1 MEYKYPHLFSPIKV
15 GRLTLK
21 NRIEAA
27 PVNISNLPISGY
39 PTAENIAI
47 FEGKA
52 KGGAAIVHMGEC
64 RIDMKTGISH
74 KLCIALD
81 DPEVLP
87 YLHAAT
93 DAIKKHNAFAAVE
106 LIHPGTRANPEYYDG
121 PIWGPSAGPGHL
133 GKDYSELDQETI
145 DYIVERFGD
154 AAEMAKLGGVDI
166 VMIHAGHGWLLH
178 QFLSP
183 LNNRRTDKSAAAS
196 KTAPASRWKSSQ
208 TSAKNVGTISPLRC
222 A

>member
-87 YLHAAT
+87 LSPRGDGRDKKAQRLCGGRADTSGHARKPR
-93 DAIKKHNAFAAVE
+93 I
-106 LIHPGTRANPEYYDG
+106 LRRA
-121 PIWGPSAGPGHL
+121 HL
-133 GKDYSELDQETI
+133 GT
-145 DYIVERFGD
+145 ERR
-154 AAEMAKLGGVDI
+154 
-166 VMIHAGHGWLLH
+166 AG
-178 QFLSP
+178 
-183 LNNRRTDKSAAAS
+183 
-196 KTAPASRWKSSQ
+196 ASRQ
-208 TSAKNVGTISPLRC
+208 GLQRA
-222 A
+222 

>member
-93 DAIKKHNAFAAVE
+93 DAIKKHNAFAARRLATLKPRQQAIATVLVKEGLNPADRGKCVLAE
-106 LIHPGTRANPEYYDG
+106 LVKR
-121 PIWGPSAGPGHL
+121 
-133 GKDYSELDQETI
+133 
-145 DYIVERFGD
+145 
-154 AAEMAKLGGVDI
+154 
-166 VMIHAGHGWLLH
+166 
-178 QFLSP
+178 
-183 LNNRRTDKSAAAS
+183 
-196 KTAPASRWKSSQ
+196 APAG
-208 TSAKNVGTISPLRC
+208 V
-222 A
+222 

>member
-1 MEYKYPHLFSPIKV
+1 MAGGKARMEYKYPHLFSPIKV

-93 DAIKKHNAFAAVE
+93 DAIKKHNAFAAGG
-106 LIHPGTRANPEYYDG
+106 LRPHPPPA
-121 PIWGPSAGPGHL
+121 SAPVRSYAL
-133 GKDYSELDQETI
+133 
-145 DYIVERFGD
+145 
-154 AAEMAKLGGVDI
+154 
-166 VMIHAGHGWLLH
+166 
-178 QFLSP
+178 
-183 LNNRRTDKSAAAS
+183 AAAS
-196 KTAPASRWKSSQ
+196 FRASISRGTSMPWARAPCSMFSKWAAAQPMHPMPKRCS
-208 TSAKNVGTISPLRC
+208 TSTVAGYFCTISMMPISFVISIIYYLLAVKLGEANSPPLV
-222 A
+222 

>member
-64 RIDMKTGISH
+64 RIDMKTGTS
-74 KLCIALD
+74 
-81 DPEVLP
+81 
-87 YLHAAT
+87 
-93 DAIKKHNAFAAVE
+93 
-106 LIHPGTRANPEYYDG
+106 
-121 PIWGPSAGPGHL
+121 S
-133 GKDYSELDQETI
+133 
-145 DYIVERFGD
+145 
-154 AAEMAKLGGVDI
+154 
-166 VMIHAGHGWLLH
+166 
-178 QFLSP
+178 
-183 LNNRRTDKSAAAS
+183 
-196 KTAPASRWKSSQ
+196 ASRWTTRRCSP
-208 TSAKNVGTISPLRC
+208 ISTRRRTR
-222 A
+222 

>member
-93 DAIKKHNAFAAVE
+93 DAIKKHIAFAA
-106 LIHPGTRANPEYYDG
+106 L
-121 PIWGPSAGPGHL
+121 
-133 GKDYSELDQETI
+133 
-145 DYIVERFGD
+145 
-154 AAEMAKLGGVDI
+154 
-166 VMIHAGHGWLLH
+166 
-178 QFLSP
+178 
-183 LNNRRTDKSAAAS
+183 
-196 KTAPASRWKSSQ
+196 
-208 TSAKNVGTISPLRC
+208 
-222 A
+222 

>member
-15 GRLTLK
+15 GPLTLK

-27 PVNISNLPISGY
+27 PVNISNLPMSGY

-64 RIDMKTGISH
+64 RIDLKTGISH

-106 LIHPGTRANPEYYDG
+106 LIHPGTRANPEHYDDQAQAPG
-121 PIWGPSAGPGHL
+121 ILGRTTVNWIRRLSIILLSAL
-133 GKDYSELDQETI
+133 AMQRKWQNWA
-145 DYIVERFGD
+145 V
-154 AAEMAKLGGVDI
+154 
-166 VMIHAGHGWLLH
+166 
-178 QFLSP
+178 
-183 LNNRRTDKSAAAS
+183 
-196 KTAPASRWKSSQ
+196 
-208 TSAKNVGTISPLRC
+208 
-222 A
+222 

>member
-1 MEYKYPHLFSPIKV
+1 MEYKYPHLFRPIKV

-74 KLCIALD
+74 KLCTVATFIASQSFSS
-81 DPEVLP
+81 
-87 YLHAAT
+87 
-93 DAIKKHNAFAAVE
+93 I
-106 LIHPGTRANPEYYDG
+106 
-121 PIWGPSAGPGHL
+121 SAPVSG
-133 GKDYSELDQETI
+133 
-145 DYIVERFGD
+145 
-154 AAEMAKLGGVDI
+154 
-166 VMIHAGHGWLLH
+166 
-178 QFLSP
+178 
-183 LNNRRTDKSAAAS
+183 
-196 KTAPASRWKSSQ
+196 
-208 TSAKNVGTISPLRC
+208 
-222 A
+222 